1 MNVNTLKAD
10 GYGVQFASIKLDDR
24 NNKVVTKMINQQEN
38 QHNCVS
44 LIVNKKQLYIM
55 ILSDADNPFILAFQ
69 DKYGII
75 IDYQWFNDGQILIGF
90 SHGYFVVISAN
101 IKEMGQELTQFKLY
115 KESLTAFT
123 ICPMT
128 KKIVSSSDNM

>member
-1 MNVNTLKAD
+1 MNINTLKAD
-10 GYGVQFASIKLDDR
+10 GYGVQFASIKPDDK
-24 NNKVVTKMINQQEN
+24 NNKVINQQEN
-38 QHNCVS
+38 QQNCVS

-69 DKYGII
+69 DKYGVI
-75 IDYQWFNDGQILIGF
+75 IDYHWFNDGQILIGF
-90 SHGYFVVISAN
+90 SHGYFVIISAN
-101 IKEMGQELTQFKLY
+101 IKEMGQELSQFKLY

-123 ICPMT
+123 ICRMT